1 MLGAIIG
8 DIIGSIYEFHNVKR
22 TDFDLF
28 SKDSRFTDDSTM
40 TIAVA
45 KWLVE
50 DSEHAKHTLVETM
63 QKLGRSHPDRGYGGN
78 FRRWLFSSNPMPYNS
93 WGNGSAMRVSPVG
106 LYAKKLSEALE
117 LAKISAEVT
126 HNHPEGLKG
135 AQAIAASVFLAKEGL
150 TKSFI
155 KKYIARKFGYN
166 LDRSINDIRKNYTFD
181 VSCQGSVPEAIIAFI
196 EGNSFEEVIRLAV
209 SKRV

>member
-1 MLGAIIG
+1 MEAESMKYIADAAKYLSIG
-8 DIIGSIYEFHNVKR
+8 ICSLV
-22 TDFDLF
+22 
-28 SKDSRFTDDSTM
+28 M
-40 TIAVA
+40 IAVA

-155 KKYIARKFGYN
+155 KKYIARKQDLLYQ
-166 LDRSINDIRKNYTFD
+166 LSHE
-181 VSCQGSVPEAIIAFI
+181 QLLLQP
-196 EGNSFEEVIRLAV
+196 
-209 SKRV
+209 